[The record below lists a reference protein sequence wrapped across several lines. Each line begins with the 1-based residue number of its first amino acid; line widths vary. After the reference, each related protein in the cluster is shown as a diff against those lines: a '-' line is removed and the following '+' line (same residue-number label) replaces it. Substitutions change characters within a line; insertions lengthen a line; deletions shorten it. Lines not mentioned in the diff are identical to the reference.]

1 MKVGDKWYYEE
12 KIYYNNNNYYYY
24 HHSIL
29 FFKEEYYKM
38 LSIEKVY
45 INGVLIPRE
54 SQSIYIKSTNGE
66 ITEVLLQM
74 DKL

>member
-1 MKVGDKWYYEE
+1 MV
-12 KIYYNNNNYYYY
+12 
-24 HHSIL
+24 
-29 FFKEEYYKM
+29 
-38 LSIEKVY
+38 SIEKVY

-54 SQSIYIKSTNGE
+54 SQSIYIKSTNEE